1 MGFHILG
8 PLAVISEGRDITPTA
23 PKVRQVLAF
32 LLMRRNQIVQ
42 VSELVDELWG
52 SHPPDSA
59 MTTLQTYIYK
69 LRKDVLAPYALARLH
84 TKPYGYML
92 DVADENI
99 DVCGFEELAT
109 QGRLALE
116 GGDPLRATEL
126 LAKALSVWHGQA
138 LVGVTAGEILSAH
151 VTRLEE
157 NRLRTLEMR
166 IEADIQLGR
175 YQELI
180 SELKVL
186 VYTYPLHERFHADL
200 MTALNRSGRRY
211 EALEAYRRLRSV
223 LIEELGL
230 EPSAPLQ
237 RLHQSLLTADSLGP
251 AEEMLVQAPGAVE
264 LAAPRGAALV
274 GVLTIPAQ
282 LPPDIP
288 DFTGRAV
295 PLSLVRRGLEARD
308 GGGTTA
314 STVSVCGMPGVGKT
328 TLALHAAHM
337 EWAQFPDGQLFADL
351 RGVSGSPASP
361 AEVLGGFLRAVG
373 VPEHQIPATTDE
385 RSKLFRTWSHDRR
398 VLFVLDDACSAA
410 QVAPLLPATPDCAV
424 IITSRWGLHALPG
437 VPAVKLGVMDIAEGV
452 ELISRIVGADRVAVA
467 REQVESIVDLCGYL
481 PLALRI
487 VGARLA
493 ATPTWSPNKMA
504 AAIESATTRLDQL
517 RFAELDV
524 RAGYHCSYLKLD
536 PPDRSAFRLL
546 GLLPAQNF
554 SVATAAGLLGGHVE
568 AVEAQLTRLVGS
580 NLLEVEA
587 DDGPEGARYC
597 LHKLIRLYAR
607 ERLNREFLQPEAV
620 GA

>member
-1 MGFHILG
+1 MGFRILG
-8 PLAVISEGRDITPTA
+8 PLAVIADGRDITPTA

-69 LRKDVLAPYALARLH
+69 LRKDVLDPCALAQLL
-84 TKPYGYML
+84 TKPCGYL
-92 DVADENI
+92 LSVADENV
-99 DVCGFEELAT
+99 DVCGFEVLST
-109 QGRLALE
+109 QGRQALE

-138 LVGVTAGEILSAH
+138 LVGVTAGETLSAH

-175 YQELI
+175 HQELI

-200 MTALNRSGRRY
+200 MTTLNRSGRRY
-211 EALEAYRRLRSV
+211 EALEVYRRLRSV

-237 RLHQSLLTADSLGP
+237 RLHQSLLTADSHDLAGEGLP
-251 AEEMLVQAPGAVE
+251 ETPGAVDLVATRGPV
-264 LAAPRGAALV
+264 LA

-282 LPPDIP
+282 LPPDTP
-288 DFTGRAV
+288 DFTGRVV
-295 PLSLVRRGLEARD
+295 PLSQVRRELEVRADR
-308 GGGTTA
+308 GTTA

-337 EWAQFPDGQLFADL
+337 ERAQFPDGQLFADL
-351 RGVSGSPASP
+351 RGVSGSPATP
-361 AEVLGGFLRAVG
+361 AEVLGSFLRAVG
-373 VPEHQIPATTDE
+373 VPEHRIPATTDE
-385 RSKLFRTWSHDRR
+385 RAKLFRTWSNDRR
-398 VLFVLDDACSAA
+398 ALIVLDDAWSSS
-410 QVAPLLPATPDCAV
+410 QVAPLLPATPNCAV
-424 IITSRWGLHALPG
+424 IITSRYGLHALPG
-437 VPAVKLGVMDIAEGV
+437 VPAVRLRVMDMAEGV
-452 ELISRIVGADRVAVA
+452 ELISRIVGADRVAQA
-467 REQVESIVDLCGYL
+467 REQVETIVDLCGYL
-481 PLALRI
+481 PLALRT

-493 ATPTWSPNKMA
+493 ATPTGSPHKMA
-504 AAIESATTRLDQL
+504 AAIESAATRLDQL

-524 RAGYHCSYLKLD
+524 RAGYDGSYLKLD
-536 PPDRSAFRLL
+536 PGDRSAFRLL
-546 GLLPAQNF
+546 GLLPAENF
-554 SVATAAGLLGGHVE
+554 SAATAADLLGGHVE
-568 AVEAQLTRLVGS
+568 TVEAQLTRLVGC

-587 DDGPEGARYC
+587 DDGREGGRYS

-607 ERLNREFLQPEAV
+607 ERLNREFLQPEAIS
-620 GA
+620 A